1 MLEGMHKEKGVTVFF
16 LDNLM
21 TLTCEIETQKLNS
34 IQTEL
39 TNALVQFCK
48 NYNVTVVLVA
58 HPNKSSEL
66 DIQNKDVSGSFN
78 VVNLASVVITV
89 RRATA
94 EEMQKAEAGGQHI
107 YNSYISCT
115 KDRPTGDT
123 FRIGADFDT
132 VNKIFIAGARP
143 QYTWK
148 PEQVEK
154 IKQLIRQ
161 EKFPF

>member
-1 MLEGMHKEKGVTVFF
+1 MHKEKGVTVFF

-21 TLTCEIETQKLNS
+21 TLTSEIDTQKLNS
-34 IQTEL
+34 VQTEL
-39 TNALVQFCK
+39 TNALVNFCK

-66 DIQNKDVSGSFN
+66 EIQNKDVSGSFN

-89 RRATA
+89 RRATSKEMEEA
-94 EEMQKAEAGGQHI
+94 EGKGQHV
-107 YNSYISCT
+107 YNSFISCT

-148 PEQVEK
+148 PEQVERL
-154 IKQLIRQ
+154 KQQIQQ
-161 EKFPF
+161 EEFPY